1 MATPVDGE
9 GGPGGEPEGDGPGGG
24 GSGGD
29 GPEGG
34 ELEGGDRF
42 ASWKRLKSS
51 KTSCD
56 TRYIRLNVVS
66 TGVRKSRFDDD
77 AGDDDE
83 DGGPIAAI
91 VVTVERCISFTPQ
104 MFLKVI

>member
-1 MATPVDGE
+1 MAPLDGE
-9 GGPGGEPEGDGPGGG
+9 GGSRGEPGGDGPGGG
-24 GSGGD
+24 G
-29 GPEGG
+29 PEGG
-34 ELEGGDRF
+34 GSGGGRF

-77 AGDDDE
+77 E
-83 DGGPIAAI
+83 DGGPIPAI
-91 VVTVERCISFTPQ
+91 VLMKRCMGYTAADVSKGDLAVFTTNTGTT
-104 MFLKVI
+104 

>member
-1 MATPVDGE
+1 MAPLDGE
-9 GGPGGEPEGDGPGGG
+9 GGSRGEPGGDGPGGG
-24 GSGGD
+24 G
-29 GPEGG
+29 PEGG
-34 ELEGGDRF
+34 GSGGGRF

-66 TGVRKSRFDDD
+66 TGIRKSRFDDD